1 MDVEWLI
8 LADAAQVVGNKL
20 FLMGGGWGRIVLNN
34 LPSQHALSIALA
46 IKVPWNETNEKHAFE
61 IEFVSEDGETIQK
74 LGGTFEAGRPP
85 GIPAGQEQRI
95 QTAVN
100 AIMNFA
106 KPGTIAVVARIDGEE
121 RRRVAFNV
129 VSGTPVPGEKPS

>member
-20 FLMGGGWGRIVLNN
+20 FLMGGGWDRIVLNK
-34 LPSQHALSIALA
+34 LPSQHALSIAFA

-74 LGGTFEAGRPP
+74 LGGTFESGRPP
-85 GIPAGQEQRI
+85 GIPAGQEQRV

-100 AIMNFA
+100 AIMNFG

-129 VSGTPVPGEKPS
+129 VARTPVPGQTPS

>member
-8 LADAAQVVGNKL
+8 LADSAQVVGNKL
-20 FLMGGGWGRIVLNN
+20 FLMGGGWDRIVLNK
-34 LPSQHALSIALA
+34 LPAQHALSIALA

-85 GIPAGQEQRI
+85 GIPPGQEQRV

-100 AIMNFA
+100 ALMNFG
-106 KPGTIAVVARIDGEE
+106 KTGTIAVVARIDGEE
-121 RRRVAFNV
+121 RRRVAFNI
-129 VSGTPVPGEKPS
+129 VSGTPVPDQTPS